1 MHGVPVITCSTQTEK
16 CWNPDWK
23 E

>member
-1 MHGVPVITCSTQTEK
+1 MHGVPVTTCSTQTEK